1 MTRSDPRYVEQTY
14 TIGEMFAAE
23 SSVSQAMRTLFRDGP
38 SMSAG
43 EHTVGGMSYIR
54 ENGMPTVDT
63 SPRDSPAWQRRI
75 MKARS
80 DIAEY
85 ASEIRV
91 RELAAM
97 ITVEELQN
105 DLEEIRQW
113 ADSLRKTA

>member
-1 MTRSDPRYVEQTY
+1 
-14 TIGEMFAAE
+14 MFAAE

-75 MKARS
+75 MKARRE
-80 DIAEY
+80 IAEY

-91 RELAAM
+91 RELAST
-97 ITVEELQN
+97 ITAEELKD
-105 DLEEIRQW
+105 DLLEIAKW
-113 ADSLRKTA
+113 ANSLRRTET